1 MVLESPN
8 KENISYVV
16 HYMKKNSSL
25 SDYFSWIADEVIEHG
40 TGSTRTINYCQTIKQ
55 CAVVYSTLKT
65 LIGDKMYEDPVR
77 KDAKRV
83 LPEMLHS
90 CSPQSN
96 KENILESFQREDGCI
111 RILVAT
117 IAFEMGVDCK
127 QVHRTVHFGP
137 AKNVEAY
144 MQESGRA
151 GRDGKQSTAYLL
163 YQSFQLTHVEKDIKN
178 FIKSKSSRRK
188 FLLDFF
194 EVQCSPKNPFH
205 LCCDNCSLECKCGL
219 QQCKVLTYPSASVM
233 PSSSESLRQRE
244 VSDEQTAMLETEL
257 NYFHKSLLMVLMKRD
272 ASGNLKV
279 FHHPSLLLGFSD
291 IQISQV
297 LTHCSELFSVK
308 DICNFVEIWELSHAH
323 KIYAIMQKVFG
334 DMDATDPVDVD
345 DEFSSDEED
354 SLSEDWD
361 DLGLDD
367 ELAEMAM
374 DELTLPDMDD
384 SQDESIDNFPS
395 NVPFSALNALLN
407 LSFDAVL

>member
-1 MVLESPN
+1 MVLESLN
-8 KENISYVV
+8 KGNISYVV
-16 HYMKKNSSL
+16 HYMKKNASL

-40 TGSTRTINYCQTIKQ
+40 TGSTRTIIYCQTIKQ

-65 LIGDKMYEDPVR
+65 LIGDQMYEDPVR

-83 LPEMLHS
+83 LLEVLHS
-90 CSPQSN
+90 RGPQSS
-96 KENILESFQREDGCI
+96 KDNILESFQREDGCI

-117 IAFEMGVDCK
+117 IAFGMGVVCK
-127 QVHRTVHFGP
+127 RVHRTVHFGP
-137 AKNVEAY
+137 AKNIEAY

-178 FIKSKSSRRK
+178 FIKSKSCRRK
-188 FLLDFF
+188 FLPDFF
-194 EVQCSPKNPFH
+194 EVQCSPKNPLH

-219 QQCKVLTYPSASVM
+219 QQCKVLTYPSTSVM

-244 VSDEQTAMLETEL
+244 VSDEQTAMLGTEL
-257 NYFHKSLLMVLMKRD
+257 NYFHKSLLISLMKRD

-279 FHHPSLLLGFSD
+279 FHH
-291 IQISQV
+291 
-297 LTHCSELFSVK
+297 LTFRFLKSSPIAQNCFQS
-308 DICNFVEIWELSHAH
+308 NFVEIWELSHAH

-354 SLSEDWD
+354 SLPEDWD

-367 ELAEMAM
+367 ELAEMAI

-384 SQDESIDNFPS
+384 SQDESIDNLPS
-395 NVPFSALNALLN
+395 NVSFSALNALLN